1 MGELSASGATAVVV
15 TPSHGFPSGAVL
27 SRERRA
33 ALVAWAE
40 REDGLIIEDDYDSEL
55 RFGRSAVG
63 TLQGLAPERVALVG
77 SASKRLAPGM
87 RLGWAVLPSWAAWP
101 VVAAKAVE
109 DGGSE
114 VVGQLALADFI
125 ARGELDRHLR
135 RMRGVY
141 AGRREALLSALRLHL
156 PGARAGDD
164 PAGLHELVWLP
175 PGSDERALGDAAA
188 ERGVGVEGLSLHRY
202 AGDGPPALVLGYGGL
217 DEAALDRAV
226 ALLAA
231 A

>member
-1 MGELSASGATAVVV
+1 M
-15 TPSHGFPSGAVL
+15 
-27 SRERRA
+27 
-33 ALVAWAE
+33 
-40 REDGLIIEDDYDSEL
+40 
-55 RFGRSAVG
+55 
-63 TLQGLAPERVALVG
+63 
-77 SASKRLAPGM
+77 
-87 RLGWAVLPSWAAWP
+87 
-101 VVAAKAVE
+101 E

-135 RMRGVY
+135 RMRGVVRGTTVGA
-141 AGRREALLSALRLHL
+141 AGRPVAPP
-156 PGARAGDD
+156 PGRARGRR